1 MANKALGDIKSGSV
15 CLCVSLSLCVCGRF
29 HRDPGCSKLKCVV
42 LCPVL
47 IVMLRAG
54 TATDEELNTTHACIA
69 GNSTGDPSSW
79 FATGLREVL
88 VPKSFPDQPGVLW
101 TGFEVRVMPVH
112 VAPLSASTST
122 PRS

>member
-1 MANKALGDIKSGSV
+1 M
-15 CLCVSLSLCVCGRF
+15 CVCVVDF
-29 HRDPGCSKLKCVV
+29 IVIPAAVSVV

-88 VPKSFPDQPGVLW
+88 VPKSFPDQPG
-101 TGFEVRVMPVH
+101 EVRVMPVH